1 MRCIAQSCPSK
12 PYKKNA
18 ALCDAFPQRLG
29 EELTA
34 LRQQLKQR
42 SESKPIQLWTMDES
56 RFGLKTLR
64 RRRLTLKGC
73 KPVMPIQDQFENTY
87 LFGAFAP
94 SSGSAVY
101 WELPFLNAETFEAFL
116 REFAADEQTQATY
129 NVLLVDNAPAH
140 HAKTITIP
148 SNVALIFLPPYSP
161 ERSPAERV
169 WEYIKDHLAGRIFD
183 SLDALSLG
191 IEQVIKSTPQNVI
204 ASLTSPDWLMEIIN
218 AQLSI

>member
-1 MRCIAQSCPSK
+1 MRCIAQSCPFK

-18 ALCDAFPQRLG
+18 AFCDDFPERLG
-29 EELTA
+29 EELTV
-34 LRQQLKQR
+34 LDKQLKQR
-42 SESKPIQLWTMDES
+42 PKSKPIQPWTMGER
-56 RFGLKTLR
+56 RFGLKTVR
-64 RRRLTLKGC
+64 RRRITLKGC
-73 KPVMPIQDQFENTY
+73 KPVMPIQDQCENTY

-94 SSGSAVY
+94 SSGNAVY

-129 NVLLVDNAPAH
+129 NVLLVDNALAH

-169 WEYIKDHLAGRIFD
+169 WEYIKRPSCGCTLRF
-183 SLDALSLG
+183 S
-191 IEQVIKSTPQNVI
+191 
-204 ASLTSPDWLMEIIN
+204 
-218 AQLSI
+218 